1 MVYISKSSY
10 QIIFNKLNNI
20 SMIYPQTMLVVA
32 DNTGAK
38 KIMCI
43 RILGNNKKSAKIGDV
58 IIAVV
63 KEAIPNIQ
71 IKRSDIVRA
80 IIVRTKKNIRRQDGM
95 YIRFDD
101 NAAVIV
107 NLDSNPR
114 GTRIFG
120 PVAREIRDKNYSKI
134 VSLAPEVL

>member
-1 MVYISKSSY
+1 
-10 QIIFNKLNNI
+10 
-20 SMIYPQTMLVVA
+20 MIYPQTMLTVA

-38 KIMCI
+38 KVMCI
-43 RILGNNKKSAKIGDV
+43 RVLGGNKKYAKIGDT

-63 KEAIPNIQ
+63 KEAIPNMP
-71 IKRSDIVRA
+71 IKRSDVIRA
-80 IIVRTKKNIRRQDGM
+80 VIVRTKKNIRRSDGM

-107 NLDSNPR
+107 NMDNNPR
-114 GTRIFG
+114 GTRVFG

>member
-1 MVYISKSSY
+1 
-10 QIIFNKLNNI
+10 
-20 SMIYPQTMLVVA
+20 MIYPQTMLTVA

-38 KIMCI
+38 KVMCI
-43 RILGNNKKSAKIGDV
+43 RVLGGNKKYAKIGDS

-63 KEAIPNIQ
+63 KEAIPNMP

-80 IIVRTKKNIRRQDGM
+80 IVVRTKKTIRRQDGM

-107 NLDSNPR
+107 NTDNNPR
-114 GTRIFG
+114 GTRVFG
-120 PVAREIRDKNYSKI
+120 PVAREIRDQNFSKI

>member
-1 MVYISKSSY
+1 
-10 QIIFNKLNNI
+10 
-20 SMIYPQTMLVVA
+20 MIYPQTMLTVA

-38 KIMCI
+38 KVMCI
-43 RILGNNKKSAKIGDV
+43 RVLGGNKKYAKIGDM

-63 KEAIPNIQ
+63 KEAIPNMPV
-71 IKRSDIVRA
+71 KRSDIVRA
-80 IIVRTKKNIRRQDGM
+80 VIVRTKKSIRRQDGM

-101 NAAVIV
+101 NAAVII
-107 NLDSNPR
+107 NMDNNPR
-114 GTRIFG
+114 GTRVFG

>member
-1 MVYISKSSY
+1 
-10 QIIFNKLNNI
+10 
-20 SMIYPQTMLVVA
+20 MIYPQTMLTVA

-43 RILGNNKKSAKIGDV
+43 RVLGGNKKYAKIGDT

-63 KEAIPNIQ
+63 KEAIPNMPV
-71 IKRSDIVRA
+71 KRSDVIRA
-80 IIVRTKKNIRRQDGM
+80 IIVRTKKSIRRQDGM

-107 NLDSNPR
+107 NIDQNPR
-114 GTRIFG
+114 GTRVFG
-120 PVAREIRDKNYSKI
+120 PIAREIRDKNYSKI

>member
-1 MVYISKSSY
+1 
-10 QIIFNKLNNI
+10 
-20 SMIYPQTMLVVA
+20 MIYPQTMLTVA

-38 KIMCI
+38 KVMCI
-43 RILGNNKKSAKIGDV
+43 RVLGGNKKYATIGDT

-63 KEAIPNIQ
+63 KEAIPNMPV
-71 IKRSDIVRA
+71 KRSDVVKAIV
-80 IIVRTKKNIRRQDGM
+80 VRTKKTIRRSDGM

-107 NLDSNPR
+107 NMDNNPR
-114 GTRIFG
+114 GTRVFG

>member
-1 MVYISKSSY
+1 
-10 QIIFNKLNNI
+10 
-20 SMIYPQTMLVVA
+20 MIYPQTMLTVA

-38 KIMCI
+38 KVMCI
-43 RILGNNKKSAKIGDV
+43 RVLGGNKKYAKVGDS

-63 KEAIPNIQ
+63 KEAIPNMP
-71 IKRSDIVRA
+71 IKRSDVIRA
-80 IIVRTKKNIRRQDGM
+80 IIVRTKKTIRRQDGM

-114 GTRIFG
+114 GTRVFG
-120 PVAREIRDKNYSKI
+120 PVAREIRDKNFSKI

>member
-1 MVYISKSSY
+1 
-10 QIIFNKLNNI
+10 
-20 SMIYPQTMLVVA
+20 MIYPQTILTVA

-38 KIMCI
+38 KVMCI
-43 RILGNNKKSAKIGDV
+43 RILGGNKKYAEIGDT

-63 KEAIPNIQ
+63 KEAIPNMP
-71 IKRSDIVRA
+71 IKRSDVIKAIV
-80 IIVRTKKNIRRQDGM
+80 VRTKKTIRRQDGM

-107 NLDSNPR
+107 NTENNPR
-114 GTRIFG
+114 GTRVFG
-120 PVAREIRDKNYSKI
+120 PVAREIRDKNFSKI

>member
-1 MVYISKSSY
+1 
-10 QIIFNKLNNI
+10 
-20 SMIYPQTMLVVA
+20 MIYPQTILTVA

-38 KIMCI
+38 KVMCI
-43 RILGNNKKSAKIGDV
+43 RILGGNKKYAEIGDT

-63 KEAIPNIQ
+63 KEAIPNMP
-71 IKRSDIVRA
+71 IKRSDVIKAIV
-80 IIVRTKKNIRRQDGM
+80 VRTKKSVRRQDGM

-107 NLDSNPR
+107 NADNNPR
-114 GTRIFG
+114 GTRVFG
-120 PVAREIRDKNYSKI
+120 PVAREIHDKNFSKI